1 MISRLL
7 ENGLNSAI
15 SNKNPEIAEEIVKKG
30 KIKLNPQIILNILH
44 EADRECEFK
53 PKHVG
58 FFNTCNDWTH
68 PRSQNP
74 NKCEKNAEKWI
85 RTLIES
91 KMDIDTQHK
100 LTGRTA
106 LMWACYQGFDGCV
119 KLLLE
124 AKADP
129 LKVNGYE
136 TPFQIA
142 TNRQK
147 AGCVKLLLDAMP
159 DAEEVVKP
167 QKI

>member
-7 ENGLNSAI
+7 EKGLNTAI

-44 EADRECEFK
+44 ESDRECEFK

-58 FFNTCNDWTH
+58 FFNACNDWSH

-91 KMDIDTQHK
+91 KMDVDTPH
-100 LTGRTA
+100 LATGNTA
-106 LMWACYQGFDGCV
+106 LMWASFQGFEGCV

-124 AKADP
+124 ANADP
-129 LKVNGYE
+129 LKSNRYE
-136 TPFQIA
+136 TPFDIA
-142 TNRQK
+142 TRRQK

-159 DAEEVVKP
+159 DTDEVLKP
-167 QKI
+167 IKK